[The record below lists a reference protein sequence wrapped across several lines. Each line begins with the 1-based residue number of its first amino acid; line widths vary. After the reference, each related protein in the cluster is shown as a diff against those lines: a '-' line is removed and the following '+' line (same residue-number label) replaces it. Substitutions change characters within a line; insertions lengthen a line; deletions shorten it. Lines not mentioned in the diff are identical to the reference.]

1 MKRWASE
8 LYRSWHAVSARLAR
22 SRSTGCA
29 TACCP
34 FAAAASA
41 SSRWPSRSS
50 MISPSRS
57 TSLTTSCSGRSS
69 TTVTCRPPR
78 CSRNSRNFEVRSWNV
93 FSNGTALSPRQL
105 AVKVLGDHAR
115 PRQPLVQR
123 DARGADQKSL
133 GHHSRVVAGGQTSRG
148 FFDHLLFFRR
158 EADDFRQPFVS
169 QLGVGLITDRVYHQR
184 YRVAKRVEHGRRDVA
199 DPRVGV

>member
-1 MKRWASE
+1 VKRWASE
-8 LYRSWHAVSARLAR
+8 LYCSWHAVSARLAR

-105 AVKVLGDHAR
+105 SVKVLGDHAR
-115 PRQPLVQR
+115 SRQPLVQR
-123 DARGADQKSL
+123 KARGADQKSL
-133 GHHSRVVAGGQTSRG
+133 GHHAGVVAGGQSPCG
-148 FFDHLLFFRR
+148 LFDHLLLFRR
-158 EADDFRQPFVS
+158 EADYFRQPFVS
-169 QLGVGLITDRVYHQR
+169 QLGVGPITDRVHHHLD
-184 YRVAKRVEHGRRDVA
+184 RVAEGVEQSRRDVA
-199 DPRVGV
+199 DARI